1 MKKRYS
7 IENIDCANCAAKM
20 EDRIGKIPGIKEAT
34 LTYTLKRLEIEAEN
48 DADPDIFLPAV
59 QKACDSVDEGVVI
72 TPLSAEVAKAP
83 AEARRTDEPARAN
96 ANAGESCGCGCHGDD
111 DDDDDDCGC
120 GHDHKHEDEHDHDDR
135 EAAGSAKQASAHTA
149 EQTAEQ
155 AAKKK
160 SLFAEHREDFLQLIF
175 GVIAYAAGLVLHFL
189 GLEIPAKV
197 VFVIAYL
204 IVGTEII
211 LNALKNIRK
220 GQLFDENF
228 LMAVATIGAFVVGE
242 FPEAVGVMLFYRV
255 GELFEDIA
263 VDRSREQIMDA
274 VDMRPE
280 VVYRVESGSVREI
293 PAEEAKAGD
302 IIRIRPGDRVPLDG
316 CIVEGESRL
325 DTSPL
330 TGEPVPVTVRPGSE
344 VISGC
349 VNTGGMLTVRV
360 DKPLSESM
368 VTRILNSV
376 ENAAA
381 SKPQMER
388 FITRFSKIYTPIV
401 VFGALAVAVIP
412 SLITGNWLYWIKTAC
427 TFLVISC
434 PCALVLSVPLAFFS
448 GIGAGSRR
456 GILFKG
462 GIALEAIRNIKVL
475 VMDKTGTVTK
485 GNFVLQ
491 EIKTAA
497 AENAEELLTL
507 AASVEST
514 STHPIAHS
522 IVSAAKERNLAFEA
536 PEAVEEIAGKGLKAV
551 VSGREILCGNKRLL
565 EQFGITV
572 PADAGSGYGTEV
584 FAAADGKYLGALL
597 IADTI
602 KPEAAEAVKRV
613 RDKGIL
619 TAMLT
624 GDTEENAKAV
634 ADATGIDEIH
644 ARLLPQDKVDAL
656 AAIRKEHGSVM
667 FVGDGINDAPV
678 LAGADV
684 GCAMGSGSD
693 AAIEAADV
701 VFMTSGMDAIPTAVE
716 LAKDTTMIAKENVI
730 FALAVKILTMILGLT
745 GHANMWMAVF
755 ADSGVAVICVIN
767 AIRMLYSG
775 KYKK

>member
-1 MKKRYS
+1 
-7 IENIDCANCAAKM
+7 
-20 EDRIGKIPGIKEAT
+20 
-34 LTYTLKRLEIEAEN
+34 
-48 DADPDIFLPAV
+48 
-59 QKACDSVDEGVVI
+59 
-72 TPLSAEVAKAP
+72 
-83 AEARRTDEPARAN
+83 
-96 ANAGESCGCGCHGDD
+96 
-111 DDDDDDCGC
+111 
-120 GHDHKHEDEHDHDDR
+120 
-135 EAAGSAKQASAHTA
+135 
-149 EQTAEQ
+149 
-155 AAKKK
+155 
-160 SLFAEHREDFLQLIF
+160 
-175 GVIAYAAGLVLHFL
+175 
-189 GLEIPAKV
+189 
-197 VFVIAYL
+197 
-204 IVGTEII
+204 
-211 LNALKNIRK
+211 
-220 GQLFDENF
+220 
-228 LMAVATIGAFVVGE
+228 
-242 FPEAVGVMLFYRV
+242 
-255 GELFEDIA
+255 
-263 VDRSREQIMDA
+263 
-274 VDMRPE
+274 
-280 VVYRVESGSVREI
+280 
-293 PAEEAKAGD
+293 
-302 IIRIRPGDRVPLDG
+302 
-316 CIVEGESRL
+316 
-325 DTSPL
+325 
-330 TGEPVPVTVRPGSE
+330 
-344 VISGC
+344 
-349 VNTGGMLTVRV
+349 MLTVRV